1 MLDKAQSERFLKR
14 VESVLVEELRD
25 STDQQFEVLIS
36 GLESLLKDR
45 TPDQITDKMIQ
56 RQWDVVE
63 HLHPS
68 DGSLRY

>member
-14 VESVLVEELRD
+14 VESVLAAELRD
-25 STDQQFEVLIS
+25 STDQQIVVLLD
-36 GLESLLKDR
+36 GLDSLLRDR
-45 TPDQITDKMIQ
+45 TPDQITDKMIEG
-56 RQWDVVE
+56 QWDVAT

>member
-1 MLDKAQSERFLKR
+1 MLDEAQSERFLSR
-14 VESVLVEELRD
+14 VELVLAEELKD
-25 STDQQFEVLIS
+25 STDQRFQVLIS

-45 TPDQITDKMIQ
+45 TPDQITDEMIEG
-56 RQWDVVE
+56 QWDVAT

>member
-1 MLDKAQSERFLKR
+1 MLDKTQSERFLKR
-14 VESVLVEELRD
+14 VESVLAEELRD

-45 TPDQITDKMIQ
+45 TPDQITDKMIEG
-56 RQWDVVE
+56 QWDVAT